1 MLDRSQGMK
10 PPAAGTIN
18 FVLNNEPIQTLVLH
32 NGWRDYRVMLDKRL
46 VTEGTNRLT
55 IHIGSGIENSVLL
68 GNIAL
73 HHR

>member
-1 MLDRSQGMK
+1 
-10 PPAAGTIN
+10 
-18 FVLNNEPIQTLVLH
+18 
-32 NGWRDYRVMLDKRL
+32 MLDKRL

-68 GNIAL
+68 ANIAL